1 MNANTSNSDGGEN
14 ATGESMKKNIPG
26 LWLLLLDV
34 AVALAGFCTGVHF
47 FWKDQNEGGVVVA
60 AAMSAALAVVPGE
73 VFGPMLGRDKSKKFE
88 ACIFL
93 TSMLMSWDAGAAMAC
108 ANYGGKG
115 TPFSGM
121 GMALWL
127 LSLGLVYCDYAYCGF
142 VLKHA
147 NPSSMHLML
156 APIPFFVG
164 MGLPGFL
171 YYVDGSIHTFIWL
184 ICVVML
190 WISAL
195 SFAYYWPD
203 GKIGSNL
210 AGFTSLLEWRYVIS
224 STLFLKNEI
233 TESITF
239 DNIKDWDPRVKRYL
253 PEFIRKNDTKAK
265 ATSVVLDL
273 GGIVPT
279 ASAVFGFGPLKDMKG
294 VNGVVLWL
302 CTFVLSLV
310 AGLFAAWRKRYWN
323 RLGNCQRIL
332 SEKASSTENVDKAHE
347 PFRPMSFSSG
357 PSRRGCRACRRR
369 RCR

>member
-34 AVALAGFCTGVHF
+34 AVALAGFCTGVFF

-73 VFGPMLGRDKSKKFE
+73 VFAPMLVRNRSRKFKKG
-88 ACIFL
+88 IFL
-93 TSMLMSWDAGAAMAC
+93 MSMLASWDAGVAMAC
-108 ANYGGKG
+108 VNYGGKG
-115 TPFSGM
+115 TSLSWSGTS
-121 GMALWL
+121 LWL
-127 LSLGLVYCDYAYCGF
+127 LSVGFVYCWYVACAIIVRDVMPSKF
-142 VLKHA
+142 RLKIV
-147 NPSSMHLML
+147 
-156 APIPFFVG
+156 PIPLLIG
-164 MGLPGFL
+164 MGLSGLL
-171 YYVDGSIHTFIWL
+171 YYVEGPIHTFIRL
-184 ICVVML
+184 ICVVMFWL
-190 WISAL
+190 SAL
-195 SFAYYWPD
+195 SLAYCWPD
-203 GKIGSNL
+203 GKIGSDL
-210 AGFTSLLEWRYVIS
+210 ADSASLLEWRYVIS

-265 ATSVVLDL
+265 ATNAVLDL

-279 ASAVFGFGPLKDMKG
+279 AVAVFGFGPLKDMKG
-294 VNGVVLWL
+294 VDGVVLWL

-323 RLGNCQRIL
+323 RLRNCQRIL
-332 SEKASSTENVDKAHE
+332 SEKAESTENVDKVVQAV
-347 PFRPMSFSSG
+347 
-357 PSRRGCRACRRR
+357 PSHVIQ
-369 RCR
+369 

>member
-1 MNANTSNSDGGEN
+1 
-14 ATGESMKKNIPG
+14 
-26 LWLLLLDV
+26 
-34 AVALAGFCTGVHF
+34 
-47 FWKDQNEGGVVVA
+47 
-60 AAMSAALAVVPGE
+60 
-73 VFGPMLGRDKSKKFE
+73 
-88 ACIFL
+88 
-93 TSMLMSWDAGAAMAC
+93 MAC

-203 GKIGSNL
+203 GKIGSGL
-210 AGFTSLLEWRYVIS
+210 ADSASLLEWRYVIS

-253 PEFIRKNDTKAK
+253 PEFIRNNDIKAK
-265 ATSVVLDL
+265 AMNAVLDL

-302 CTFVLSLV
+302 CTFVLTL
-310 AGLFAAWRKRYWN
+310 AMGLFAAWRKRYWN
-323 RLGNCQRIL
+323 RLRNCQRIL
-332 SEKASSTENVDKAHE
+332 MEETKPAEDADKTAQAT
-347 PFRPMSFSSG
+347 
-357 PSRRGCRACRRR
+357 PSHAIQ
-369 RCR
+369 

>member
-1 MNANTSNSDGGEN
+1 
-14 ATGESMKKNIPG
+14 
-26 LWLLLLDV
+26 
-34 AVALAGFCTGVHF
+34 
-47 FWKDQNEGGVVVA
+47 
-60 AAMSAALAVVPGE
+60 
-73 VFGPMLGRDKSKKFE
+73 
-88 ACIFL
+88 
-93 TSMLMSWDAGAAMAC
+93 MAC

-265 ATSVVLDL
+265 ATNAVLDL

-279 ASAVFGFGPLKDMKG
+279 AVAVFGFGPLKDMKG
-294 VNGVVLWL
+294 VDGVVLWL

-323 RLGNCQRIL
+323 RLRNCQRIL
-332 SEKASSTENVDKAHE
+332 SEKAESTENVDKVLQAV
-347 PFRPMSFSSG
+347 
-357 PSRRGCRACRRR
+357 PSHVIQ
-369 RCR
+369 

>member
-1 MNANTSNSDGGEN
+1 MNSNTSNPDEAKE
-14 ATGESMKKNIPG
+14 ATDKSTKKNIPG
-26 LWLLLLDV
+26 LALLLLDL
-34 AVALAGFCTGVHF
+34 AVALVGFYIGTHV
-47 FWKDQNEGGVVVA
+47 FWKDQNEESVIVA
-60 AAMSAALAVVPGE
+60 GAMSAAWATFSWA
-73 VFGPMLGRDKSKKFE
+73 VFGPMLGRDRSTKFKKG
-88 ACIFL
+88 IFL
-93 TSMLMSWDAGAAMAC
+93 MSMLASWDAGVAMAC
-108 ANYGGKG
+108 VNYGGKG
-115 TPFSGM
+115 TSLSWSGTS
-121 GMALWL
+121 LWL
-127 LSLGLVYCDYAYCGF
+127 LSVGFVYCDYAYCGF

-203 GKIGSNL
+203 GKIGSGL
-210 AGFTSLLEWRYVIS
+210 ADSASLLEWRYVIS

-253 PEFIRKNDTKAK
+253 PEFIRNNDTKAK
-265 ATSVVLDL
+265 ATNAVLDL

-279 ASAVFGFGPLKDMKG
+279 AVAVFGFGPLKDMKG

-323 RLGNCQRIL
+323 RLRNCQRIL
-332 SEKASSTENVDKAHE
+332 SEKAESTENVDKVVQAV
-347 PFRPMSFSSG
+347 
-357 PSRRGCRACRRR
+357 PSHVIQ
-369 RCR
+369 

>member
-26 LWLLLLDV
+26 LALLLLDV

-302 CTFVLSLV
+302 CTFVLTL
-310 AGLFAAWRKRYWN
+310 AMGLFAAWRKRYWN
-323 RLGNCQRIL
+323 RLRNCQRIL
-332 SEKASSTENVDKAHE
+332 MEETKPAEDADKTAQAT
-347 PFRPMSFSSG
+347 
-357 PSRRGCRACRRR
+357 PSHAIQ
-369 RCR
+369 

>member
-1 MNANTSNSDGGEN
+1 MNSYTSNPDEAEN
-14 ATGESMKKNIPG
+14 STGKSMKKNIPG
-26 LWLLLLDV
+26 LALLLLDL
-34 AVALAGFCTGVHF
+34 AVALVGFYIGTHF
-47 FWKDQNEGGVVVA
+47 FWKDQNEESVIVA
-60 AAMSAALAVVPGE
+60 GAMSAAWATFSWA
-73 VFGPMLGRDKSKKFE
+73 VFGPMLGRDRSTKFE
-88 ACIFL
+88 KGIFL
-93 TSMLMSWDAGAAMAC
+93 MSMLASWDAGVAMAC
-108 ANYGGKG
+108 VNYGGKG
-115 TPFSGM
+115 MAFSGA
-121 GMALWL
+121 GTSLWL

-265 ATSVVLDL
+265 ATNAVLDL

-279 ASAVFGFGPLKDMKG
+279 AVAVFGFGPLKDMKG
-294 VNGVVLWL
+294 VDGVVLWL

-323 RLGNCQRIL
+323 RLRNCQRIL
-332 SEKASSTENVDKAHE
+332 MEETKPAEDADKTAQE
-347 PFRPMSFSSG
+347 T
-357 PSRRGCRACRRR
+357 PSHAIQ
-369 RCR
+369 

>member
-171 YYVDGSIHTFIWL
+171 YYVDGSMHTFIWL

-195 SFAYYWPD
+195 SFAYCWPD

-239 DNIKDWDPRVKRYL
+239 DNIKVWDPAS
-253 PEFIRKNDTKAK
+253 N
-265 ATSVVLDL
+265 
-273 GGIVPT
+273 GIFP
-279 ASAVFGFGPLKDMKG
+279 
-294 VNGVVLWL
+294 N
-302 CTFVLSLV
+302 
-310 AGLFAAWRKRYWN
+310 
-323 RLGNCQRIL
+323 
-332 SEKASSTENVDKAHE
+332 
-347 PFRPMSFSSG
+347 SSG
-357 PSRRGCRACRRR
+357 KTTSKPRQRVWCLI
-369 RCR
+369 